1 MNWIV
6 LFIAGVFE
14 VAMTFC
20 LGKTKGAQ
28 GTELYLWI
36 GGFVLAT
43 VLSMGLLAKA
53 VQTLPIGTA
62 YAIWTGVGALGTVL
76 LGIFVFGESAV
87 ETFVMS
93 IVVFRIFEFDR
104 CRSGFGV
111 HLQIRPMYSGENRR
125 NDDGSVYRSII
136 GKNIL

>member
-36 GGFVLAT
+36 GGFVLVPA
-43 VLSMGLLAKA
+43 MKA
-53 VQTLPIGTA
+53 SKLNPIE
-62 YAIWTGVGALGTVL
+62 AL
-76 LGIFVFGESAV
+76 
-87 ETFVMS
+87 
-93 IVVFRIFEFDR
+93 
-104 CRSGFGV
+104 
-111 HLQIRPMYSGENRR
+111 RR
-125 NDDGSVYRSII
+125 E
-136 GKNIL
+136 

>member
-36 GGFVLAT
+36 G
-43 VLSMGLLAKA
+43 
-53 VQTLPIGTA
+53 
-62 YAIWTGVGALGTVL
+62 
-76 LGIFVFGESAV
+76 
-87 ETFVMS
+87 
-93 IVVFRIFEFDR
+93 IFEFDR

>member
-1 MNWIV
+1 M
-6 LFIAGVFE
+6 
-14 VAMTFC
+14 
-20 LGKTKGAQ
+20 
-28 GTELYLWI
+28 
-36 GGFVLAT
+36 
-43 VLSMGLLAKA
+43 
-53 VQTLPIGTA
+53 
-62 YAIWTGVGALGTVL
+62 
-76 LGIFVFGESAV
+76 V